1 MTVGGRRPGGSEPL
15 NRHPVRASRRLS
27 RRARA
32 VRAVLLTATA
42 AAALAGRP
50 GTAQVYVPTEDLAHP
65 KIRYADS
72 LMSLNDRCPVRTGK
86 LSTTYKPVYVNHRP
100 IGFC

>member
-1 MTVGGRRPGGSEPL
+1 MTPM
-15 NRHPVRASRRLS
+15 HPERAISPRWPW
-27 RRARA
+27 
-32 VRAVLLTATA
+32 A
-42 AAALAGRP
+42 APAALLAVTVAVALSGRP
-50 GTAQVYVPTEDLAHP
+50 GTAQVYVPTADINHP

-72 LMSLNDRCPVRTGK
+72 LVSLNDRCPVRTGK